1 MYIYSRATMVI
12 IVLIIGVQVNLMMQ
26 EEMKIVSRYGSLIMV
41 LVLLQMIKNV
51 LIAHLHIMQF
61 VM

>member
-1 MYIYSRATMVI
+1 MYIYSHATMVI

-51 LIAHLHIMQF
+51 LIVPLHIMQF